1 MSKNVLFI
9 ILVGLFIFIAPFSAQ
24 SEGIPL
30 QKDVLLEAPIFGPED
45 LPEEVTFSLYN
56 SPTALSPIGLQT
68 FQRGQYTVDF
78 EFSKSDGIT
87 SGNVARIGAN
97 FTNKLALDSDSATG
111 DRTKEIW
118 LGIEAGGAQIGDRT
132 KVSDETLVQLLLS
145 SDASIAT
152 YLTLVYEGE
161 DNPLTTIYKGLPIS
175 TLSPGSS
182 ASSLSSYFSSLPS
195 VSASA
200 DGADRGSWQSGA
212 GDNVYVNGSVG
223 IWTATP
229 GQALDVQGFI
239 SVNDS
244 IMNPGDTQKV
254 TIYSSKTPNKGAKL
268 EFWAAGNSTYPGHI
282 YLDYGDYTA
291 AINSACK
298 FNVRAMSNGGVTNV
312 IIANAAG
319 NVGIGTTPGDT
330 YKLAVCGSIRA
341 KEIVVDTGW
350 CDFVFADDYALP
362 SLSQVEQ
369 FISENKHLPGIPSE
383 AEVKENG
390 VTLGSI
396 SSKLLQKIEELTLYV
411 IELKKE
417 NEVMK
422 SELGKI
428 QKGFGAG
435 SIQ

>member
-1 MSKNVLFI
+1 MSKKALSI
-9 ILVGLFIFIAPFSAQ
+9 ILVGLFIFIIPFAAQ
-24 SEGIPL
+24 SGGIPL
-30 QKDVLLEAPIFGPED
+30 QKDVLLEVPIFGPED
-45 LPEEVTFSLYN
+45 LPEEITFNLYN
-56 SPTALSPIGLQT
+56 SPTAFSPIGLQT

-97 FTNKLALDSDSATG
+97 FTNKLAVDSDSTAG

-118 LGIEAGGAQIGDRT
+118 LGIEVGGAQIGDRT
-132 KVSDETLVQLLLS
+132 KVSDEALVQLLLE

-161 DNPLTTIYKGLPIS
+161 DSPLTTIYKDLPIS

-195 VSASA
+195 ASASA
-200 DGADRGSWQSGA
+200 AEATRGAWQSGA

-229 GQALDVQGFI
+229 GQALDVNGYI

-244 IMNPGDTQKV
+244 IMNPGDAQKV

-268 EFWAAGNSTYPGHI
+268 EFWAAGNTVYPGHI

-291 AINSACK
+291 AINSECK

-312 IIANAAG
+312 IIANASG
-319 NVGIGTTPGDT
+319 NVGIGTTPGAT
-330 YKLAVCGSIRA
+330 YKLAVNGSIRA

-350 CDFVFADDYALP
+350 SDFVFADNYKLP
-362 SLSQVEQ
+362 SLPEVEQ

-383 AEVKENG
+383 AEVKANG
-390 VTLGSI
+390 VTLGNI
-396 SSKLLQKIEELTLYV
+396 SSKLLQKVEELTLYV

-422 SELGKI
+422 TELGKI
-428 QKGFGAG
+428 QKGLDTG